1 MNMLEFLQQQ
11 AELMKMTKAEFGE
24 LVHSSNQADVDAAM
38 AALEMAGG
46 YDNLED

>member
-11 AELMKMTKAEFGE
+11 ADLMKMTKTEFGE
-24 LVHSSNQADVDAAM
+24 LVHSPNQADVDAAM
-38 AALEMAGG
+38 EALEMAGG